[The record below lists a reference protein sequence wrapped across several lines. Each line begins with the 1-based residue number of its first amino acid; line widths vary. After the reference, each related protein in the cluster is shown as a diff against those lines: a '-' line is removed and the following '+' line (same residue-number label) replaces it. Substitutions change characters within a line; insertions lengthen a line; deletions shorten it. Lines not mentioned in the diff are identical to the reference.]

1 MEGLFSDNQL
11 DKLEEKIES
20 ILHMYVELKD
30 EKVGLSGRI
39 QTLESENQD
48 LKDRVSRAEN
58 ERDVI
63 MQKVKGILSKIEQL
77 EA

>member
-11 DKLEEKIES
+11 DKLEEKIEN
-20 ILHMYVELKD
+20 ILHMYAGLKD
-30 EKVGLSGRI
+30 EKVSLSDKI
-39 QTLESENQD
+39 QSLESENQD
-48 LKDRVSRAEN
+48 LKNRVNQAEN

-63 MQKVKGILSKIEQL
+63 IQKVKGILSKIEQL